1 MGAVGRMVG
10 GGEVVQ
16 AIVTSAFPILR
27 LDTVPLVALAVAGCC
42 LLLLWVILRWRQ
54 EPQMPELRETCSV
67 LRAAYCPCL
76 HPSPHPH
83 PTSLDRFLYT
93 FTSREKERF
102 HCHLHMSHLQ
112 PTVRQPTAH
121 PGIAASVKTFSQSE
135 QVLDRKS

>member
-1 MGAVGRMVG
+1 MVG

-54 EPQMPELRETCSV
+54 EPQIPELRETCSV

-76 HPSPHPH
+76 RPAPPPHPH
-83 PTSLDRFLYT
+83 PTSPGRFLFT

-102 HCHLHMSHLQ
+102 HCLLHM
-112 PTVRQPTAH
+112 
-121 PGIAASVKTFSQSE
+121 
-135 QVLDRKS
+135 

>member
-1 MGAVGRMVG
+1 MVG

-54 EPQMPELRETCSV
+54 EPQMPEMRETCSV

-76 HPSPHPH
+76 RPSPPH
-83 PTSLDRFLYT
+83 TPNLTRQVLVHLHHQRERKISLPPPHTHQTSPDRFL
-93 FTSREKERF
+93 FTY
-102 HCHLHMSHLQ
+102 
-112 PTVRQPTAH
+112 
-121 PGIAASVKTFSQSE
+121 
-135 QVLDRKS
+135 

>member
-76 HPSPHPH
+76 RPSPP
-83 PTSLDRFLYT
+83 PTPNLTRQVLV
-93 FTSREKERF
+93 
-102 HCHLHMSHLQ
+102 HLHQQRERKISLPPPYEPP
-112 PTVRQPTAH
+112 PTYC
-121 PGIAASVKTFSQSE
+121 
-135 QVLDRKS
+135 QVCLGYMNLDI